1 MRILPRFRTFQFCPK
16 DARLRWADD
25 DAAIPVI
32 DAAPNL
38 GAIAM
43 PMSAELPVH
52 TPAAD
57 RRNQI
62 DWTWNDVLK
71 TSGTSVV
78 VALVALFVV
87 ILVAASVT
95 LPSSPLDTPTPVST
109 EFLIGP

>member
-1 MRILPRFRTFQFCPK
+1 
-16 DARLRWADD
+16 
-25 DAAIPVI
+25 
-32 DAAPNL
+32 
-38 GAIAM
+38 M

-95 LPSSPLDTPTPVST
+95 LPSSTLDTPTPVST